1 MSEEQN
7 VETTETEVQTE
18 DQENN
23 AAESNQEDIDWK
35 AKFEA
40 ERQNSRKWE
49 KRAIADK
56 KAAATNANSV
66 EELTKR
72 AETAE
77 AELATLRAEKAR
89 RELVAEIAKE
99 TDCNAELLG
108 KMSGDDEAA
117 IRANATW
124 LTEFKPL
131 GNSYKNTPPDGGE
144 PSKKFTNVTKD
155 EIKAMRPAEKLRAI
169 AEHPELYETKKG

>member
-7 VETTETEVQTE
+7 VDTTETDVQTE
-18 DQENN
+18 DEVGTTTDTGDNV
-23 AAESNQEDIDWK
+23 DWK
-35 AKFEA
+35 AKYEA
-40 ERQNSRKWE
+40 ERQNARKWE
-49 KRAIADK
+49 KRANADK
-56 KAAATNANSV
+56 KAAASNANSV

-72 AETAE
+72 AEQAE
-77 AELATLRAEKAR
+77 SELATLRAEKAR
-89 RELVAEIAKE
+89 RELVTEIAKE
-99 TDCNAELLG
+99 TDCNAELLA

-144 PSKKFTNVTKD
+144 PSKKATNLTKD

-169 AEHPELYETKKG
+169 AEHPELYETTKG